1 MTAERSDIFQMKY
14 NKPLKRW
21 KKIQSVTGDDLKI
34 FRIRWDKMESP
45 RTGQQ
50 MERLVLETPDWVN
63 VVPITKNNEVILV
76 RQYRFGVAKITAEI
90 PGGLIDDGEDSEAAA
105 ARELKEETGY
115 TGGNWIYLG
124 AVEPNP
130 AYHDNL
136 CHHWLALGVEKSCE
150 PDLDP
155 GEDIRV
161 EIINF
166 KELRKMITAGEFRH
180 VLALSALSR
189 VETIWQGFKEE
200 DFYRKR

>member
-1 MTAERSDIFQMKY
+1 MK
-14 NKPLKRW
+14 NDKPLKIW
-21 KKIQSVTGDDLKI
+21 KKIQSVNGDDLKI

-50 MERLVLETPDWVN
+50 MDRLVLETPDWVN
-63 VVPITKNNEVILV
+63 VVPITKNNQVILV

-90 PGGLIDDGEDSEAAA
+90 PGGLIDDGEDSKTAAI
-105 ARELKEETGY
+105 RELKEETGY
-115 TGGNWIYLG
+115 SRGNWIYLG

-136 CHHWLALGVEKSCE
+136 CHHWLALGVEKTCE
-150 PDLDP
+150 PHLDP

-161 EIINF
+161 DKKNF
-166 KELRKMITAGEFRH
+166 QEVREMIAAGEFRH

-189 VETIWQGFKEE
+189 VKAIWQGFEDK
-200 DFYRKR
+200 DFYRTGG